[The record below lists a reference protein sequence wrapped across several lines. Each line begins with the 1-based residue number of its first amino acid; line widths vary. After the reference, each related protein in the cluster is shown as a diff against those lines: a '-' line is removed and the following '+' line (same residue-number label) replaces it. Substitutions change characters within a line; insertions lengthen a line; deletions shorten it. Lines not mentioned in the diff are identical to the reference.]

1 MSAPHSDD
9 RVETVVEKAEFV
21 ESCLEVLAAK
31 QSLAYEE
38 YRNDREQRDVVE
50 RRFEK
55 MTQACL
61 DVARMLLKDLDG
73 SAPNSNA
80 AAMYRLG
87 EHGVLSDATGEKMAE
102 AALFRNVL
110 AHEYGEVL
118 DHDVVY
124 DALQDLRRYRDFLF
138 EVRAHLEDVG
148 AL

>member
-1 MSAPHSDD
+1 MSTPHPDD

-21 ESCLEVLAAK
+21 EACLEILATK
-31 QSLAYEE
+31 QSLTDEE
-38 YRNDREQRDVVE
+38 YRDDREQRDVVE

-55 MTQACL
+55 MTEACL

-80 AAMYRLG
+80 AAMHHLG
-87 EHGVLSDATGEKMAE
+87 EHGVLSDDTAEKMAE

-124 DALQDLRRYRDFLF
+124 EALQDLRRYRDFLH
-138 EVRAHLEDVG
+138 EIRAHLEDVG
-148 AL
+148 SL